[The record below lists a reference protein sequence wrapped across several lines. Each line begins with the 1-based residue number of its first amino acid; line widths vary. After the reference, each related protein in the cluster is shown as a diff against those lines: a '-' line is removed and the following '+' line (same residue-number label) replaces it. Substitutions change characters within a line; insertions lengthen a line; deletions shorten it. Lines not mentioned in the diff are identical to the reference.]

1 MDHAASRLPHR
12 LAPALALG
20 LAFLPLASRADIAG
34 YPEASEEVR
43 VYRALEKQFMA
54 RDEAKEMFRFVPGT
68 NCPHSESPLP
78 PQASW
83 EISIISSD
91 SPSPPFKVR
100 TYTRCGIDVAT
111 LCAEGRVAMD
121 VFSDGRWAWTM
132 SRIGYI
138 KYYRDLSKR
147 VGLPDSVIGTELSA
161 MEKMTMDNI
170 SRRLKRPKGLQN
182 FDGEIGGMGYAND
195 LRFDNDRVAA
205 LESAM
210 ALKWDRH
217 LSTLPKSQ
225 QQAVPAFFYMP
236 ECGAGEQSF
245 VVKSDPPGA
254 KIRIISDFDWLLC
267 REIGRD
273 PWDPNDCLGWSL
285 IVKKENSLIGRY
297 RYQAEWRNGK
307 ISKDVIE
314 VEQFYGNPKDAVLT
328 FR

>member
-1 MDHAASRLPHR
+1 MSPRFGAFSSSLPGAASHQLGRRTFGLVVARSANRQNCTNVFLWLLRREGIEMDHAASRLPHR

-147 VGLPDSVIGTELSA
+147 VAFPYFTRSLI
-161 MEKMTMDNI
+161 
-170 SRRLKRPKGLQN
+170 RRSQLKR
-182 FDGEIGGMGYAND
+182 
-195 LRFDNDRVAA
+195 
-205 LESAM
+205 
-210 ALKWDRH
+210 
-217 LSTLPKSQ
+217 
-225 QQAVPAFFYMP
+225 
-236 ECGAGEQSF
+236 
-245 VVKSDPPGA
+245 
-254 KIRIISDFDWLLC
+254 
-267 REIGRD
+267 
-273 PWDPNDCLGWSL
+273 
-285 IVKKENSLIGRY
+285 
-297 RYQAEWRNGK
+297 
-307 ISKDVIE
+307 
-314 VEQFYGNPKDAVLT
+314 
-328 FR
+328 